1 MAIATIQLNQD
12 NTLPPNL
19 LSQFGF
25 EAQKPL
31 KAVLGKMGVLLLRES
46 ASLSDIILTLE
57 ELKTLYAKELQE
69 LDNEWNDFT
78 LAEELLGFN
87 LANSHD

>member
-1 MAIATIQLNQD
+1 MAVETIQLNRD
-12 NTLPPNL
+12 NSLPL
-19 LSQFGF
+19 AVLSQFGF
-25 EAQKPL
+25 EEQKPL
-31 KAVLGKMGVLLLRES
+31 KAVLGKMGILLLKET

-78 LAEELLGFN
+78 LSEELLSSDF
-87 LANSHD
+87 

>member
-31 KAVLGKMGVLLLRES
+31 KAVLGKMGILLLKET

-69 LDNEWNDFT
+69 LDKEWDDFT
-78 LAEELLGFN
+78 LSEELLSSDF
-87 LANSHD
+87 

>member
-1 MAIATIQLNQD
+1 MAIQTIQLNQD
-12 NTLPPNL
+12 NTLPPAV

-25 EAQKPL
+25 AEQKLL
-31 KAVLGKMGVLLLRES
+31 KAVLGKMGILLLKES

-57 ELKTLYAKELQE
+57 KLKTLYAKELHE
-69 LDNEWNDFT
+69 LDKEWDDFT
-78 LAEELLGFN
+78 LSEELLGFN